1 MSPRKTYIL
10 KLYVAGNTPNS
21 MRALKTLRNILE
33 EEFRGVYALKVID
46 VLKNPQLAEEDKI
59 LATPTLAK
67 ILPPPV
73 RRIIGDLSDRERVLI
88 GLDLLYD
95 ELSDETSTDNDDEII
110 TNDSYYDSAGDS
122 GDDLVDDSSGDLVD
136 ELAED
141 LADDSGHDSVDKL
154 AGDSAVDS
162 VNYVASN
169 SVDDMLNNAVNNFA
183 DSKGDD
189 NVDNKVDNKA
199 GSKAGSK
206 AGGKPGNKADSKAD
220 NKTGG
225 KANNKAGNKLDN

>member
-33 EEFRGVYALKVID
+33 TEFRGVYALKVID

-88 GLDLLYD
+88 GLDLLYE
-95 ELSDETSTDNDDEII
+95 ELTED
-110 TNDSYYDSAGDS
+110 A
-122 GDDLVDDSSGDLVD
+122 L
-136 ELAED
+136 LAEE
-141 LADDSGHDSVDKL
+141 ARVAATTAGAASGPEPLEPEAPS
-154 AGDSAVDS
+154 G
-162 VNYVASN
+162 
-169 SVDDMLNNAVNNFA
+169 
-183 DSKGDD
+183 
-189 NVDNKVDNKA
+189 
-199 GSKAGSK
+199 
-206 AGGKPGNKADSKAD
+206 
-220 NKTGG
+220 
-225 KANNKAGNKLDN
+225 